1 MISCAGFYFF
11 FISSLFF
18 FSGFKK
24 KRKIY
29 FGGREGEGESH
40 KAKMFINFFIKK
52 VYYLK
57 NLKTRPLDRK
67 ILVTRIL
74 DWVLGFLISN
84 VDFIVLVIVFFS
96 LGFMKSIHL
105 GGRGKCGGTMKV
117 EKSVKITK

>member
-1 MISCAGFYFF
+1 MRVVVNFSKRQLFGKRKHAFYFIF

-52 VYYLK
+52 DLY
-57 NLKTRPLDRK
+57 N
-67 ILVTRIL
+67 
-74 DWVLGFLISN
+74 
-84 VDFIVLVIVFFS
+84 
-96 LGFMKSIHL
+96 IHL
-105 GGRGKCGGTMKV
+105 MVLIIIYILYSDLDIALNTSLINLTLLAV
-117 EKSVKITK
+117 LEK

>member
-18 FSGFKK
+18 FSGSKK

-29 FGGREGEGESH
+29 FGGIQGEGESH
-40 KAKMFINFFIKK
+40 KAKMFINFLIKK

-67 ILVTRIL
+67 ILVNRIL

-84 VDFIVLVIVFFS
+84 VDFIVLVIIFFS
-96 LGFMKSIHL
+96 PVFLKSIYL
-105 GGRGKCGGTMKV
+105 GGRGKRGGR
-117 EKSVKITK
+117 